1 MQSVLFMYTKLISKM
16 INGDCLH
23 EVNSSLPVLVFSYD
37 SNGFKMQAFCS
48 HVYIH
53 MFLFCFVVS
62 VAYKCHVERGSRV
75 AVHYW
80 KEYITSVSPLHCI
93 ISGVSVCTCMYMYV
107 CSYCSTKLLASFPD
121 PPPPVLF

>member
-1 MQSVLFMYTKLISKM
+1 
-16 INGDCLH
+16 
-23 EVNSSLPVLVFSYD
+23 
-37 SNGFKMQAFCS
+37 MQAFCS

-93 ISGVSVCTCMYMYV
+93 ISGVYVCTCIYMYV
-107 CSYCSTKLLASFPD
+107 CTVTVVQNCAFKELICH
-121 PPPPVLF
+121 VLY